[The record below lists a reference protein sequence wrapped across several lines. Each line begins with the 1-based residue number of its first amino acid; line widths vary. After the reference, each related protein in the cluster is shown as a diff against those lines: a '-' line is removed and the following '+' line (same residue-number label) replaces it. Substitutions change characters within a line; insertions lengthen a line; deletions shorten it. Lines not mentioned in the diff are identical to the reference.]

1 MCIYTLLLEEQQP
14 MDIYKNQTSKPL
26 TQFVKDFHNSAESRG
41 FKIHNA
47 DRMDMAGVFNGHNID
62 TPETF
67 DLHMMQ
73 LCKPEKGSKS
83 MIKNLERAV
92 LIPKF
97 VMAFTEQGQTQIRFL
112 HYSETAVAK
121 LIDDAEF
128 PKSLVASCKTII
140 DIIEA
145 AMTAPLKEAC

>member
-1 MCIYTLLLEEQQP
+1 MN
-14 MDIYKNQTSKPL
+14 IYKNQTSKPL
-26 TQFVKDFHNSAESRG
+26 TQFVKDLHNSAASRG
-41 FKIHNA
+41 FKIHNT
-47 DRMDMAGVFNGHNID
+47 DKMDMAGVFNAHNID

-83 MIKNLERAV
+83 MIKNLERSV

-97 VMAFTEQGQTQIRFL
+97 VIAYTEQKQTQIRFL
-112 HYSETAVAK
+112 HYSEESVAR

-128 PKSLVASCKTII
+128 PKALVASCKS
-140 DIIEA
+140 IIEIIEDA
-145 AMTAPLKEAC
+145 LDARLAEAC